1 MTEVPFPALSRQDP
15 AARGVVATWFVRDGE
30 RVDAQQTLAEVQVD
44 KVTVEV
50 PAPTGGVVRLLVEE
64 GAEVG
69 QGDPIATVEPD

>member
-1 MTEVPFPALSRQDP
+1 MTEVLFPALSQQDP
-15 AARGVVATWFVRDGE
+15 TARGVLATWFVRDGE
-30 RVDAQQTLAEVQVD
+30 RVEPQQTLAEVQVD

-69 QGDPIATVEPD
+69 QGDPIAAID